1 MQKKTIKD
9 IDVKGKRVLVRVD
22 FNVPTDDSGNI
33 TDDRRIRSAVPTI
46 QYLVDQGAKVVL
58 MSHFGRPKEPFDPQ
72 FKVDRMAERL
82 AEIMGRPVL
91 KLDDCIGEEVEAK
104 VAAMKEGDIILLE
117 NVRFYKDTKNDP
129 EFSEKL
135 AKLGEIFVNDAF
147 GAAHRAH
154 SSTYG
159 VA

>member
-91 KLDDCIGEEVEAK
+91 KLDDCIG
-104 VAAMKEGDIILLE
+104 
-117 NVRFYKDTKNDP
+117 
-129 EFSEKL
+129 
-135 AKLGEIFVNDAF
+135 
-147 GAAHRAH
+147 
-154 SSTYG
+154 
-159 VA
+159 